1 MYHIKSISVSV
12 GTSYAAVFCIF
23 SGNVRQSI
31 SFILQVTK
39 LISMV
44 VALK

>member
-23 SGNVRQSI
+23 SGNVRQSNKFHTASNKI
-31 SFILQVTK
+31 NIYGGGS
-39 LISMV
+39 
-44 VALK
+44 